1 MNSYLLILTFPNFA
15 DLDLTTQQKVYGE
28 FHKIGYRVIVK
39 MINDHAATEDII
51 QDSFLKA
58 IRNVPSVESK
68 FQLVGWIN
76 TIVRNT
82 TYNYIRKNKSS
93 HIVID
98 MDSSLR
104 Y

>member
-1 MNSYLLILTFPNFA
+1 
-15 DLDLTTQQKVYGE
+15 
-28 FHKIGYRVIVK
+28 

-82 TYNYIRKNKSS
+82 TYNYIRK
-93 HIVID
+93 
-98 MDSSLR
+98 
-104 Y
+104 